1 MATEAQYRRI
11 ARLLEQK
18 IRGGDYAVGTSI
30 PSERELCK
38 LYGVSRIT
46 MRHALG
52 ELAQQGLLTRRQ
64 GQGTFVAAPRIESS
78 LLGYFSF
85 SEALR
90 AQGLLTSTHVLNQH
104 VEPAE
109 PGVAVELRVPVGA
122 PVLHLVRLRHV
133 DGDPFALETTW
144 LPLSRLPGADGI
156 DFAESSLYN
165 ALKERY
171 GVYPTRARET
181 FEPVVLGADDAR
193 AVQAQNGTAALLL
206 LRTTYDQ
213 TDHPVELAH
222 ALIRGDRCRV
232 LVELWSNRLARATV
246 AMAGRSGRSGR

>member
-1 MATEAQYRRI
+1 MSSEAQYRRI

-18 IRGGDYAVGTSI
+18 IRAGDYAIGASI

-52 ELAQQGLLTRRQ
+52 DLVQQGLLTRRQ
-64 GQGTFVAAPRIESS
+64 GQGTFVAAPRIEPS

-90 AQGLLTSTHVLNQH
+90 AQGLLTSTRVLAQH
-104 VEPAE
+104 VQPAE
-109 PGVAVELRVPVGA
+109 PNTAVELRVPVGA
-122 PVLHLVRLRHV
+122 PVLCLVRLRHV

-144 LPLSRLPGADGI
+144 LPLDRLPGADDI
-156 DFAESSLYN
+156 DFAENSLYT

-171 GVYPTRARET
+171 GVHPTRARET

-193 AVQAQNGTAALLL
+193 AVHAHRGTAALLL

-213 TDHPVELAH
+213 ADHPVELAH

-232 LVELWSNRLARATV
+232 LVELWSDRLARVAV
-246 AMAGRSGRSGR
+246 AMGGR

>member
-1 MATEAQYRRI
+1 MLIEVQYRRI
-11 ARLLEQK
+11 ARLLREK
-18 IRGGDYAVGTSI
+18 IDTGEYAAGARL
-30 PSERELCK
+30 PGERELCK

-52 ELAQQGLLTRRQ
+52 DLVQRGLLTRRQ
-64 GQGTFVAAPRIESS
+64 GQGTFVAAPRIEPS

-90 AQGLLTSTHVLNQH
+90 AQGLLTSTRVLDQRT
-104 VEPAE
+104 EPAE
-109 PGVAVELRVPVGA
+109 PNVALELRVPVGS
-122 PVLHLVRLRHV
+122 PVLRLVRLRHV

-144 LPLSRLPGADGI
+144 LPLDRLPGVDGI
-156 DFAESSLYN
+156 DFAVSSLYT

-193 AVQAQNGTAALLL
+193 AVHARKGTAALLL

-213 TDHPVELAH
+213 SDHPIELAH

-232 LVELWSNRLARATV
+232 LVELWSDRLARAAV
-246 AMAGRSGRSGR
+246 ATASG